1 MALREPSVSFNKHEV
16 YMNRII
22 VVVGVVLALGTGVTM
37 HAQQVNLG
45 QGDRA
50 VVLTMPL
57 EAKVV
62 RGLPYS
68 AETVTE
74 RIQTLPDGNRI
85 AQRMTGRDYR
95 DSEGRTRHEVDRPSG
110 TPVIF
115 ITDPLAGSSFRLDP
129 ANRTAQQTPTQL
141 SVEITQALAKLQA
154 ADAAKRRAAQAAEG
168 SAPDK
173 VKEKG
178 GREPGLV
185 VKLKPAEKLDE
196 QVEETLPDRVIES
209 VLASGV
215 RRTTTIKKGAIG
227 NEQPITIVSEEWTS
241 PDLQILVLTDHRD
254 PRTGRST
261 YRLLNISRLDP
272 DPALFQVPPDYT
284 VQRVVREPVR
294 GEGAGGRG
302 GRGQD

>member
-22 VVVGVVLALGTGVTM
+22 VAGVVLALGTGVTM
-37 HAQQVNLG
+37 HAQQVNFG
-45 QGDRA
+45 QGERA
-50 VVLTMPL
+50 VVLTLPL
-57 EAKVV
+57 QAKVV

-68 AETVTE
+68 AEIVTE

-85 AQRMTGRDYR
+85 AQRTTGRDYR
-95 DSEGRTRHEVDRPSG
+95 DSEGRMRHEVDRPSG

-129 ANRTAQQTPTQL
+129 ANRTAQETPTQL

-154 ADAAKRRAAQAAEG
+154 ADAAKRLAAQAAEG
-168 SAPDK
+168 SAPEN
-173 VKEKG
+173 VEKAG
-178 GREPGLV
+178 GRGREFG
-185 VKLKPAEKLDE
+185 VKPRPAEKLDE
-196 QVEETLPDRVIES
+196 QSQEKLPDRVIEG

-215 RRTTTIKKGAIG
+215 RRTTTIKKGIIG

-272 DPALFQVPPDYT
+272 DPVLFQVPADYT
-284 VQRVVREPVR
+284 VQRPGREPGAR
-294 GEGAGGRG
+294 GEGAGSRG
-302 GRGQD
+302 GRGQ